1 MQSRRSLMKD
11 SVIYV
16 GIDVHKDTNS
26 VCMYDRQDNAFFAEA
41 KLDAGTDIMVRYLEK
56 AVKDY
61 GLSGEFL
68 LGYEA
73 GPTGYGLCRGLKRH
87 GYDCVIIAPTT
98 IRKASGDKV
107 KTDRKDAR
115 LLSVTLASDGYRKV
129 YLPDP
134 SDESTKEFTRTRNTL
149 KGHLKKAKQNLLS
162 FLLRVGMPYPE
173 SGNYWTDKHR
183 NWLNTV
189 SFNNRML
196 QLSFDTLWQEVK
208 DLEAK
213 IANLDATIEE
223 IANED
228 RYKDKVDKLVCFSGI
243 QTHTALSIVC
253 EIGDFNRFATAE
265 QFSSYLG
272 LCPSQDSSG
281 KTQRYGSITKCGNG
295 RLRLLLTEA
304 TKGIKRSNPYAK
316 SKRLLLRQ
324 QGQSPSVIA
333 YADKGSKRIKHKIAK
348 LERNGKP
355 ANVATMAGARE
366 LSCFI
371 WGMMT
376 GNIA

>member
-1 MQSRRSLMKD
+1 M
-11 SVIYV
+11 
-16 GIDVHKDTNS
+16 
-26 VCMYDRQDNAFFAEA
+26 
-41 KLDAGTDIMVRYLEK
+41 
-56 AVKDY
+56 
-61 GLSGEFL
+61 
-68 LGYEA
+68 
-73 GPTGYGLCRGLKRH
+73 GLCRGLKRH
-87 GYDCVIIAPTT
+87 GFDCVIMAPTT
-98 IRKASGDKV
+98 IKKSSGDKV

-115 LLSVTLASDGYRKV
+115 LLSITLASDGFRKV
-129 YLPDP
+129 YLPDLL
-134 SDESTKEFTRTRNTL
+134 DENTKEFTRTRNTL
-149 KGHLKKAKQNLLS
+149 KEHLKRAKQNLLS
-162 FLLRVGMPYPE
+162 FLLRVGMSYPE

-183 NWLNTV
+183 QWLESV
-189 SFNNRML
+189 SFKNKML

-223 IANED
+223 IANDE
-228 RYKDKVDKLVCFSGI
+228 RYKDKVDKLVCFTGI

-253 EIGDFNRFATAE
+253 EIGDFKRFATAG

-281 KTQRYGSITKCGNG
+281 KTKKYGGITKCGNS

-304 TKGIKRSNPYAK
+304 TKGIKRSNPYTK

-324 QGQSPSVIA
+324 QGQNPSVIA
-333 YADKGSKRIKHKIAK
+333 YADKGSKRIKQKIAK
-348 LERNGKP
+348 LEKNGKS
-355 ANVATMAGARE
+355 ANVATTAGARE

>member
-1 MQSRRSLMKD
+1 
-11 SVIYV
+11 
-16 GIDVHKDTNS
+16 
-26 VCMYDRQDNAFFAEA
+26 
-41 KLDAGTDIMVRYLEK
+41 
-56 AVKDY
+56 
-61 GLSGEFL
+61 
-68 LGYEA
+68 
-73 GPTGYGLCRGLKRH
+73 
-87 GYDCVIIAPTT
+87 
-98 IRKASGDKV
+98 
-107 KTDRKDAR
+107 
-115 LLSVTLASDGYRKV
+115 
-129 YLPDP
+129 
-134 SDESTKEFTRTRNTL
+134 
-149 KGHLKKAKQNLLS
+149 
-162 FLLRVGMPYPE
+162 MPYPE

-243 QTHTALSIVC
+243 QTHIALSIVC
-253 EIGDFNRFATAE
+253 EIGDFKRFATAE

-281 KTQRYGSITKCGNG
+281 KTQRYGSITKCGNS

-304 TKGIKRSNPYAK
+304 TKGIKRSSPYKK

-324 QGQSPSVIA
+324 QGQAPSVIA
-333 YADKGSKRIKHKIAK
+333 YADKGSKRIKQKIAK

>member
-1 MQSRRSLMKD
+1 MID

-26 VCMYDRQDNAFFAEA
+26 VCMYDKQDNAFFAEA
-41 KLDAGTDIMVRYLEK
+41 KLDVGTDIMVKYLKK
-56 AVKDY
+56 AMKDY
-61 GLSGEFL
+61 GITSESQFL

-73 GPTGYGLCRGLKRH
+73 GPTGYGLCRGLKKH
-87 GYDCVIIAPTT
+87 GFDCVIMAPTT
-98 IRKASGDKV
+98 IKKSSGDKV

-115 LLSVTLASDGYRKV
+115 LLSITLASDGFRKV
-129 YLPDP
+129 YLPDLL
-134 SDESTKEFTRTRNTL
+134 DENTKEFTRTRNTL
-149 KGHLKKAKQNLLS
+149 KGHLKRAKQNLLS
-162 FLLRVGMPYPE
+162 FLLRVGMSYPE

-183 NWLNTV
+183 QWLESV
-189 SFNNRML
+189 SFKNKML

-223 IANED
+223 IANDE
-228 RYKDKVDKLVCFSGI
+228 RYKDKVDKLVCFTGI

-253 EIGDFNRFATAE
+253 EIGDFKRFATAG

-281 KTQRYGSITKCGNG
+281 KTKKYGSITKCGNS

-304 TKGIKRSNPYAK
+304 TKGIKRSNPYTK

-324 QGQSPSVIA
+324 QGQNPSVIA
-333 YADKGSKRIKHKIAK
+333 YADKGSKRIKQKIAK
-348 LERNGKP
+348 LEKNGKS
-355 ANVATMAGARE
+355 ANVATTAGARE

>member
-1 MQSRRSLMKD
+1 
-11 SVIYV
+11 
-16 GIDVHKDTNS
+16 
-26 VCMYDRQDNAFFAEA
+26 
-41 KLDAGTDIMVRYLEK
+41 
-56 AVKDY
+56 
-61 GLSGEFL
+61 
-68 LGYEA
+68 
-73 GPTGYGLCRGLKRH
+73 
-87 GYDCVIIAPTT
+87 
-98 IRKASGDKV
+98 
-107 KTDRKDAR
+107 
-115 LLSVTLASDGYRKV
+115 
-129 YLPDP
+129 
-134 SDESTKEFTRTRNTL
+134 
-149 KGHLKKAKQNLLS
+149 
-162 FLLRVGMPYPE
+162 
-173 SGNYWTDKHR
+173 
-183 NWLNTV
+183 
-189 SFNNRML
+189 ML

-213 IANLDATIEE
+213 IANLDAKIEE

-253 EIGDFNRFATAE
+253 EIGDFKRFATAE

-281 KTQRYGSITKCGNG
+281 KTQRYGSITKCGNS

-304 TKGIKRSNPYAK
+304 TKGIKRSSPYKK

-324 QGQSPSVIA
+324 QGQAPSVIA
-333 YADKGSKRIKHKIAK
+333 YADKGSKRIKQKIAK

-371 WGMMT
+371 WGMMN